1 MKDRMQ
7 EYSFQIEKCD
17 KPIIYVKNKD
27 NIKTACL
34 IDTGAN
40 TPVWVLGEDY
50 LKYRYPDAKKSEKKS
65 ILNGMGER
73 PVMNVPVWII
83 PEFILEDNLGNCL
96 VYKDLYV
103 CVIDSDKFSFDM
115 IIPLTMLNRMDFS
128 FTYTESVNYALF
140 KISAAKQ
147 NFYTRPVYAESTTDY
162 LNKIQIFAQD
172 EFSDDR

>member
-1 MKDRMQ
+1 MKDRKQ
-7 EYSFQIEKCD
+7 EYCFQIEKCD
-17 KPIIYVKNKD
+17 KPIIYVKNKG

-50 LKYRYPDAKKSEKKS
+50 LKYRYPEAKKSEKKS
-65 ILNGMGER
+65 ILNGMGEK

-140 KISAAKQ
+140 KISAAKR
-147 NFYTRPVYAESTTDY
+147 NFYTRPVYAGSNTDY
-162 LNKIQIFAQD
+162 LNKIQVFAQD